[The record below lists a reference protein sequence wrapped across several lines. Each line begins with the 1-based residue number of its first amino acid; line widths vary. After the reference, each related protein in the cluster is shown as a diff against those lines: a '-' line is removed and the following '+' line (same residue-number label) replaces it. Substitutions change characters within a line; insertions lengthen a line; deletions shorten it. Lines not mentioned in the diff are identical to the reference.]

1 MPPTRRRSTRWSP
14 RHLTHRSNRVSF
26 SCTLTS
32 PTFCVGIYVPV
43 NLSRKN
49 KKKKRSE
56 LSSDIFVFFYLFP
69 TKCSFHLHL
78 YHVHAQTQDHR
89 IHRGIL
95 RCFASASKSFEE
107 TNNRRRIYY
116 SHLSSMKVTRN
127 VRTRR
132 TKKGGKRERE
142 V

>member
-14 RHLTHRSNRVSF
+14 RHLTHLSNRVSF
-26 SCTLTS
+26 SCTSTS

-43 NLSRKN
+43 NLARVKRKYRN
-49 KKKKRSE
+49 YRRTFFLF
-56 LSSDIFVFFYLFP
+56 LSFTYKVFLSLTFIP
-69 TKCSFHLHL
+69 RTHTK
-78 YHVHAQTQDHR
+78 TQDHR
-89 IHRGIL
+89 ILREFL
-95 RCFASASKSFEE
+95 RCFASASKRFEE
-107 TNNRRRIYY
+107 TNSQRRIHY